1 MVYLRF
7 YQDAA
12 PPVLNDGRVDIQVEN
27 YIVGSPVDPHWQLYP
42 KSEWPGIRGKFPT
55 SYAFTDYQA
64 DANHYVFYLSENS
77 GPTFVYSRLLKN
89 HFETIHRNLQQPVRE
104 AREAEIAAA
113 NAALEERKEKVKQL
127 KSILNEQQS
136 QLKLYNNELIKLK
149 SIRDRSVRSEVRSGM
164 QKEMAENIY
173 DSKFPS
179 YVNTAGSII
188 VLKRNIESLKN
199 ELRYYTD

>member
-1 MVYLRF
+1 MAYLRF
-7 YQDAA
+7 YQDGV
-12 PPVLNDGRVDIQVEN
+12 PPVLSDGRFDIQVEN

-64 DANHYVFYLSENS
+64 DSTHYVYYLPENS
-77 GPTFVYSRLLKN
+77 GPTFDYSRLLKN
-89 HFETIHRNLQQPVRE
+89 HFETIHRNLQQSARE
-104 AREAEIAAA
+104 AREAEIVAA
-113 NAALEERKEKVKQL
+113 NAALAERKEKAKQL
-127 KSILNEQQS
+127 KSILKEQQS
-136 QLKLYNNELIKLK
+136 QLKLYKDELIKLK
-149 SIRDRSVRSEVRSGM
+149 SIRDRAVRSEVRTGM

-179 YVNTAGSII
+179 YVNTAGSIMI
-188 VLKRNIESLKN
+188 LERNIESLKN